1 MKTILRTLLPLA
13 LSLTA
18 MADDPWLVFEGKKGP
33 GKGKH
38 VVLVSGDEEYR
49 TEESFPMLGRMLAE
63 KHGFKCTV
71 LFATDP
77 KTGEIN
83 PNEQTNIPGVEAVD
97 TADFLILGLRFR
109 ELPDEKMKHLADYVE
124 SGKPLLGLRTSTHAF
139 NYTRNKKSPYAS
151 WSFNAGG
158 GFGKQ
163 VLGET
168 WINHH
173 GDHGKQSTRGVIEPA
188 SKNHP
193 LVRGVEDVWGP
204 SDVYGVKELPE
215 DATVLIR
222 GQVLTGMTPG
232 DKAVEGGKNDP
243 MMPVAWV
250 RERKLDN
257 GSTQKVICSTMGAA
271 TDFVSPGLARFVTN
285 AAYWATGLEVP
296 QKLDTKPMGKYEPT
310 NFGFNGFKKGV
321 KAADLK

>member
-83 PNEQTNIPGVEAVD
+83 PNEQTNIPGVEAID

-139 NYTRNKKSPYAS
+139 NYTRN
-151 WSFNAGG
+151 
-158 GFGKQ
+158 
-163 VLGET
+163 
-168 WINHH
+168 
-173 GDHGKQSTRGVIEPA
+173 
-188 SKNHP
+188 
-193 LVRGVEDVWGP
+193 
-204 SDVYGVKELPE
+204 
-215 DATVLIR
+215 
-222 GQVLTGMTPG
+222 
-232 DKAVEGGKNDP
+232 
-243 MMPVAWV
+243 
-250 RERKLDN
+250 
-257 GSTQKVICSTMGAA
+257 
-271 TDFVSPGLARFVTN
+271 
-285 AAYWATGLEVP
+285 
-296 QKLDTKPMGKYEPT
+296 
-310 NFGFNGFKKGV
+310 
-321 KAADLK
+321 